1 MINEIRTYA
10 EYKIRGLI
18 DGSYN
23 RTIEK
28 KWALISIYSN
38 VKYPTIRGM
47 IEANKLREK
56 NCLKILSLCFGDYTK
71 AQYIYYN
78 ERYKSA
84 SRHVNVM
91 TDKDA
96 HKIVS
101 FLKNLKKM
109 PEIELLI
116 IQCKAGISRSGA
128 IGLFAGEV
136 FGIDINK
143 FRLENNIKPNY
154 YIYERLD
161 SYKHLL

>member
-1 MINEIRTYA
+1 MINEIRTYPQ
-10 EYKIRGLI
+10 YKIRGLI
-18 DGSYN
+18 DGTYN
-23 RTIEK
+23 KPIEK
-28 KWALISIYSN
+28 KWALISIYHN
-38 VKYPTIRGM
+38 DKYPTIRNK
-47 IEANKLREK
+47 IEARKLREK

-71 AQYIYYN
+71 AQYIYYTDK
-78 ERYKSA
+78 YKSA

-96 HKIVS
+96 HKIVT
-101 FLKNLKKM
+101 FLKNLKKI

-128 IGLFAGEV
+128 VGLFAGEV

-143 FRLENNIKPNY
+143 FRLENNIKPNH

-161 SYKHLL
+161 SFKYLL